1 MESKILYI
9 KKSKI
14 CKISIMTYAETE
26 NLKDKKT
33 ENVIEAKRTY
43 LKIRIFLYAI
53 LILNLIEYAILEIPK
68 SRDTN
73 RFSNIQKKIF
83 Y

>member
-1 MESKILYI
+1 
-9 KKSKI
+9 
-14 CKISIMTYAETE
+14 MTYAETE

-68 SRDTN
+68 SRELIDLAI
-73 RFSNIQKKIF
+73 SKKKFFIELIL
-83 Y
+83 

>member
-1 MESKILYI
+1 
-9 KKSKI
+9 
-14 CKISIMTYAETE
+14 MTYAETE